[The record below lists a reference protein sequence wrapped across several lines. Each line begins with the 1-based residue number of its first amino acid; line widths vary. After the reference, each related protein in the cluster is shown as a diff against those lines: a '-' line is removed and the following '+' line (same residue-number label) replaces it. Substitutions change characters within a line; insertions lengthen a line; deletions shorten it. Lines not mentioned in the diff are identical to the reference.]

1 MFLIKNINNINN
13 NEVSRIPVELYGI
26 PVYIVFGREI
36 ISTFCPSHNS
46 EGLQYRFFA
55 NKCFR
60 NMDLN
65 IIEKLAVIKA
75 VDEVIRMDDMLDVG
89 ELDYLSQLAEALN
102 FDAELLI
109 QAREVEAVEAIAVIQ
124 VMPEAKKA
132 FLMRSMTEAAN
143 ADGVVDEAEIQF
155 IYRVLSAA
163 GISSGD

>member
-1 MFLIKNINNINN
+1 M
-13 NEVSRIPVELYGI
+13 E
-26 PVYIVFGREI
+26 
-36 ISTFCPSHNS
+36 
-46 EGLQYRFFA
+46 
-55 NKCFR
+55 
-60 NMDLN
+60 LN

-89 ELDYLSQLAEALN
+89 ELDYLSQLAEVLN

-109 QAREVEAVEAIAVIQ
+109 QAREVEAIEAIAVIQ
-124 VMPEAKKA
+124 VMPESKKA